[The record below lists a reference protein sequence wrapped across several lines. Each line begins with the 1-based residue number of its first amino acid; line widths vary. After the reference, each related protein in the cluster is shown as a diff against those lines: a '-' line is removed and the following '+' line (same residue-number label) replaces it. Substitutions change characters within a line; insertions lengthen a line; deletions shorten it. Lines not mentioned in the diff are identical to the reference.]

1 MPALFFG
8 SIGTLADT
16 SELQREAFNR
26 AFAQHGLDWS
36 WDQDAYR
43 ELLAKSGG
51 ASRIAEYAKAQGDE
65 VDAAAVHATK
75 SEIFR
80 TLLAESP
87 APLRAGVKDAVE
99 QAKAEGY
106 KVAFVTTTEAANVD
120 AILES
125 VAGLDAD
132 DFDLIV
138 DASQVDQAKPDPSVY
153 AFALRELGQDAGGVI
168 AVEDNVGGVEAANS
182 AEVAVVAFPG
192 ENNAAH
198 DFGKADKVV
207 GALEFAHLASL
218 VRAA

>member
-36 WDQDAYR
+36 WDQDTYR
-43 ELLAKSGG
+43 GLLAKSGG
-51 ASRIAEYAKAQGDE
+51 ADRVAEYAAERGDE
-65 VDAAAVHATK
+65 VDADAVHQTK

-87 APLRAGVKDAVE
+87 APLRAGVREAVE

-106 KVAFVTTTEAANVD
+106 KVAFVTTTDAANVE
-120 AILES
+120 AILQTVE
-125 VAGLDAD
+125 GLDAG

-153 AFALRELGQDAGGVI
+153 AFALRELGEEAGGVI

-192 ENNAAH
+192 ENNAGH
-198 DFGKADKVV
+198 DFRKADTVV